1 MALTENQIK
10 LLIIAKVGDVDTTG
24 KPVQLGVPG
33 VLAMNVGMIWDSYS
47 DKRARLRELYTR
59 RDCIDLVMATVRDYV
74 DLGMD
79 GLRRSDSQKFK
90 NLMDMRQ
97 IVTAKIAA
105 IERAIRFGPGAI
117 AEIETKTPID
127 PRDELQTIFA
137 LPFDP
142 EQVLISEL

>member
-1 MALTENQIK
+1 MALTDNQIK
-10 LLIIAKVGDVDTTG
+10 VLIIAKVGDVDTTG

-33 VLAMNVGMIWDSYS
+33 ILAMNVGLIWDSYS

-59 RDCIDLVMATVRDYV
+59 RDCIDLVMATVRDRV

-90 NLMDMRQ
+90 NLMEMRS
-97 IVTAKIAA
+97 IVTSKIAA
-105 IERAIRFGPGAI
+105 IERALRFGPGAI

-127 PRDELQTIFA
+127 PMDELQTIFA

-142 EQVLISEL
+142 NQVLISEL